1 MRWIKKENKV
11 GYLNSKDKSDNE
23 QQKMKIL
30 TRGQRY
36 QIEKKVKAHNQ
47 VHHCEKKNV
56 KLPWKYPRRK
66 YRVCHVLYFSPV
78 LTT

>member
-47 VHHCEKKNV
+47 VHHCEKKKCSTSV
-56 KLPWKYPRRK
+56 KVSETKIP
-66 YRVCHVLYFSPV
+66 CMSCFIF
-78 LTT
+78 

>member
-11 GYLNSKDKSDNE
+11 EYLNSKDKSDNE
-23 QQKMKIL
+23 QQQMKIL

-47 VHHCEKKNV
+47 VHHCEKK
-56 KLPWKYPRRK
+56 
-66 YRVCHVLYFSPV
+66 C
-78 LTT
+78 

>member
-23 QQKMKIL
+23 KQQMKIL

-36 QIEKKVKAHNQ
+36 QIKKKVKAHNQ
-47 VHHCEKKNV
+47 VHHCEKK
-56 KLPWKYPRRK
+56 
-66 YRVCHVLYFSPV
+66 C
-78 LTT
+78 